1 MALFLSLNSNLRMFA
16 PIVSANP
23 YCTLYSCC
31 NVTPYHKWSLHA
43 KEEIQASIGLGI
55 DDPFSKVE
63 WLLGTLIRPFFW
75 QKLMFTLLHGKKNLY
90 MKTFWAWVTLKVCFI
105 CRKANNRISKR
116 ENQYF
121 IVPNNID
128 SFPHPYKISR
138 QFSFTKQLGFRNSP
152 LLWNFQQPSMGWV
165 WTVFL
170 TVWTIKRDTK

>member
-63 WLLGTLIRPFFW
+63 WLLGTLIRPFLAKVDVYFAAW
-75 QKLMFTLLHGKKNLY
+75 QKKSVYENILGMSGFKSL
-90 MKTFWAWVTLKVCFI
+90 FI

-121 IVPNNID
+121 IVPKNID

-152 LLWNFQQPSMGWV
+152 LLWNFQQPSVGWV
-165 WTVFL
+165 WTVF
-170 TVWTIKRDTK
+170 